1 MRTVHRAAL
10 LVAAL
15 SSFLVSRAAAQ
26 NYTGSWSVQNRKGA
40 TVTLT
45 LSQAPDGKL
54 TGRMSGGDAEYTVEG
69 VVQQGVAAGVMY
81 QVSGGVFFEATL
93 DGAQLALT
101 LIEPGPDRQ
110 PDYSR
115 TRQLVLSSPGR
126 NPGPTAP
133 PSAPQPEA
141 PVQAGAKGSLLGDWE
156 CQTTD
161 GPARLSFEN
170 DRQLSY
176 NGTVMGYAL
185 VPGGLRVDGKDG
197 PTMYQY
203 RVEGQALE
211 ITGSDIRMQ
220 CRRAVAGPAPPSVG
234 SGGGGTS
241 PLSGQL
247 CNYSSSSGAVDGGF
261 STLRVLSF
269 DGQGR
274 FQLGSEVSSS
284 GPSGSAYGRN
294 PAKVGNY
301 RVDGATRGATVYLTF
316 DNGTAHRGEVH
327 HVYQGRI
334 TELMIE
340 GNLYATELCQ

>member
-1 MRTVHRAAL
+1 MRTLYRAAL
-10 LVAAL
+10 LVAA
-15 SSFLVSRAAAQ
+15 SSSLVITRVSAQ
-26 NYTGSWSVQNRKGA
+26 HYSGSWSVQNRKGA

-54 TGRMSGGDAEYTVEG
+54 TGRMSGGEVEYTVEG
-69 VVQQGVAAGVMY
+69 MVQQGVAVGVMY
-81 QVSGGVFFEATL
+81 QASGGVYFEATL
-93 DGAQLALT
+93 TGSQLALT

-115 TRQLVLSSPGR
+115 TRQLVLTSRGPT
-126 NPGPTAP
+126 PGPTAP
-133 PSAPQPEA
+133 APEPEA
-141 PVQAGAKGSLLGDWE
+141 PAQAGAKGSLLGDWE

-161 GPARLSFEN
+161 GPARLSFQT
-170 DRQLSY
+170 DRQLAY
-176 NGTVMGYAL
+176 NGTAMAYAL
-185 VPGGLRVDGKDG
+185 VPGGLRVDGNNG

-211 ITGSDIRMQ
+211 ITGPDIRMQ
-220 CRRAVAGPAPPSVG
+220 CRRGAAGPTPPPVA
-234 SGGGGTS
+234 GGGGAS
-241 PLSGQL
+241 LLYGQL
-247 CNYSSSSGAVDGGF
+247 CNYSSSSGAVEGGF
-261 STLRVLSF
+261 STLRVLSL

-294 PAKVGNY
+294 PAKVGHY
-301 RVDGATRGATVYLTF
+301 RVEGATRGAAVSFTF
-316 DNGTAHRGEVH
+316 DNGDVHRGEVY

-334 TELMIE
+334 TELMVE